1 MADVNFDKA
10 AQAWNIVWDADW
22 VTAVAF
28 LGGARKLAAGNNLGQ
43 IFVWDLPEDRK
54 EAPTPVRRLDGH
66 KNQVVALAASPDGR
80 WLYSAS
86 LDHSV
91 RVWDLQAPA
100 DGSAETA
107 LDPKAREA
115 AVKKGQKEKALIKV
129 EVQKAAKVL
138 DAHKEWVRTISLTP
152 DGKKLLSGDDKGQAI
167 LWDVPEGKEIRRL
180 PCQGWLQAVALT
192 ADARLA
198 VTCEAAVRRAD
209 FPNAIKIW
217 DLSSGVM
224 KLDLGKEL
232 KAGNEGVIGMAAA
245 AFSLDGKL
253 LCLGTGGERDGNQ
266 KTYLMDP
273 DTGKKVRELVSHQY
287 GVTGAVFHP
296 DGKHLL
302 TCGRDTLVKV
312 WHIADGKMVKD
323 IGKVRGGQFK
333 DWIHAISVSADGQ
346 WLAAA
351 DMAGAVEVWS
361 LTG

>member
-232 KAGNEGVIGMAAA
+232 KAGNEG
-245 AFSLDGKL
+245 DRK
-253 LCLGTGGERDGNQ
+253 
-266 KTYLMDP
+266 
-273 DTGKKVRELVSHQY
+273 
-287 GVTGAVFHP
+287 
-296 DGKHLL
+296 
-302 TCGRDTLVKV
+302 
-312 WHIADGKMVKD
+312 
-323 IGKVRGGQFK
+323 
-333 DWIHAISVSADGQ
+333 SV
-346 WLAAA
+346 
-351 DMAGAVEVWS
+351 V
-361 LTG
+361 